1 MISRCSGP
9 RRKREL
15 GIAAP
20 SPFTYFLS
28 SRAPAFPPARGR
40 GRGRRRQPPGS
51 ARPSPQ
57 GGAGPRTTGSG
68 SARPSH
74 LPASRCS
81 LRNRQRGRA
90 PLPPLAEAGAGSL
103 GDEKLPPRACS
114 RPTPGLRLS
123 CWRRS
128 RVPAE
133 TRPPPSS
140 PLKPPGIWL
149 SPRRFPPTLP
159 AGPQTTRS
167 LLADTA
173 PPLQGP
179 GSSSPRP
186 PRVSMGSQ
194 TCSPHKSRLQT
205 RGSRLDTRPPRLAA
219 AHLRPARR
227 LGPAFHPSIPEAAP
241 HPLQGVLGRR
251 PPVPAGDGESPADVW
266 VSTPRLPLGGL
277 RPACHSPASTQGS
290 PSPSPRLFAKQ
301 PGSCKPPFRPL
312 KEVAPS
318 PLPWTPRPP
327 SAREQ
332 PPPTL
337 GPSLAGARCRGAS
350 LPPPPY
356 LSLSSL
362 PGQQPLQTLPAPP
375 VILPL
380 ACLKSPCAAA
390 PSPHY
395 TLSKTPLPCL
405 PIPGR
410 LS

>member
-1 MISRCSGP
+1 MISRCSRQ

-40 GRGRRRQPPGS
+40 GRGRCRQPPSS
-51 ARPSPQ
+51 ARPSPR

-123 CWRRS
+123 CRRRS
-128 RVPAE
+128 QVPAE

-140 PLKPPGIWL
+140 LLKPPGIWL

-159 AGPQTTRS
+159 AGPQTTQS
-167 LLADTA
+167 PLADTA

-179 GSSSPRP
+179 GSSSPRL
-186 PRVSMGSQ
+186 PRVSMRSQ

-205 RGSRLDTRPPRLAA
+205 RGPTACSSRLDTQPPRLAA
-219 AHLRPARR
+219 AHLPPARR
-227 LGPAFHPSIPEAAP
+227 LGPAFHPPIPEAAP
-241 HPLQGVLGRR
+241 HSSRGSSVGGHLSPPGMGSPPLTTGY
-251 PPVPAGDGESPADVW
+251 PSS
-266 VSTPRLPLGGL
+266 STPRRSAARVPFPRVHAGFSLP
-277 RPACHSPASTQGS
+277 
-290 PSPSPRLFAKQ
+290 
-301 PGSCKPPFRPL
+301 
-312 KEVAPS
+312 
-318 PLPWTPRPP
+318 
-327 SAREQ
+327 Q
-332 PPPTL
+332 PP
-337 GPSLAGARCRGAS
+337 AIC
-350 LPPPPY
+350 
-356 LSLSSL
+356 
-362 PGQQPLQTLPAPP
+362 
-375 VILPL
+375 
-380 ACLKSPCAAA
+380 
-390 PSPHY
+390 
-395 TLSKTPLPCL
+395 
-405 PIPGR
+405 
-410 LS
+410 